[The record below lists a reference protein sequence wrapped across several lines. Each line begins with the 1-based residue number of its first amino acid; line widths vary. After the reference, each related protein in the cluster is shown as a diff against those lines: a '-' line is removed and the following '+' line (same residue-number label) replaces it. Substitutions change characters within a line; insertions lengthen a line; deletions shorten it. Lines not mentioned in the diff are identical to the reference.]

1 LGAQKL
7 DKLRKLEPDIVLLD
21 QKYKFA
27 MRIEAERVAIKHADI
42 IFTST
47 VQEQKEQYT
56 HPLYK
61 DLVADK
67 KKNFVVAPPGA
78 NTRVFSSDEQ
88 SFDEQFHDK
97 FSQVLKRDLASSRLD
112 LPSIISASRL
122 DPKKNHLG
130 LVKAYAKD
138 QELQE
143 KANLVISLRGTEN
156 AYEDYSNLK
165 EDEIE
170 IMNQIM
176 HIIKSTGIEKKVCFI
191 SINSQT
197 ELAAFYRYMVQ
208 YKSIFTLTAL
218 YEPFGLAPIEAMS
231 TGLPAAV
238 TKYGGPADV
247 LYESGKKFGVL
258 IDAFDEADIARGLKE
273 VIDNHE
279 SYQKLGIERVNA
291 KYTWHSTA
299 KTYANEISKQIHKKM
314 DYQTIQISND
324 FKDAQSNEINLD
336 FIKKTIQEMEN

>member
-1 LGAQKL
+1 
-7 DKLRKLEPDIVLLD
+7 
-21 QKYKFA
+21 
-27 MRIEAERVAIKHADI
+27 MRIEAERVAIKNADI

-61 DLVADK
+61 DLVENK

-78 NTRVFSSDEQ
+78 NTRVFSSEPQ
-88 SFDEQFHDK
+88 SFDADFNEK
-97 FSQVLKRDLASSRLD
+97 FAIVLSRDLASARLT

-122 DPKKNHLG
+122 DPKKNHVG
-130 LVKAYAKD
+130 LIKAYAKD
-138 QELQE
+138 KKLQE
-143 KANLVISLRGTEN
+143 KANLVISLRGVEN
-156 AYEDYSNLK
+156 AYKDYSNLK

-176 HIIKSTGIEKKVCFI
+176 DIIKTSGIENKVCFI

-247 LYESGKKFGVL
+247 LYESGQKYGVL
-258 IDAFDEADIARGLKE
+258 IDAFDEVDIAKGLIE
-273 VIDNHE
+273 VIDNHDT
-279 SYQKLGIERVNA
+279 YQKLGIERVNS

-299 KTYANEISKQIHKKM
+299 KTYASAIDKQIHKKL
-314 DYQTIQISND
+314 DYRTIEISND
-324 FKDAQSNEINLD
+324 FKDSDSSEINLD